1 MIKKKT
7 SLSGI
12 PFFIGIEPLS
22 NALQKDQ
29 TIKVFRWARKKRI
42 IKLTQYA
49 GDTMALV
56 LDSVLHLTELLNNL
70 KNISA
75 LEVNKRKTA

>member
-1 MIKKKT
+1 MHYKKIKPSKY
-7 SLSGI
+7 SGG
-12 PFFIGIEPLS
+12 PE
-22 NALQKDQ
+22 
-29 TIKVFRWARKKRI
+29 KKRI

-56 LDSVLHLTELLNNL
+56 LDSVLHLPKLLNNL
-70 KNISA
+70 KNIRA